1 MKKFSW
7 TLSVFYLVF
16 IYGWIGFD
24 IFLFSQMKT
33 ESDIHIPVLIV
44 VLVNI
49 LFFMALIIL
58 LIVQSINIIS
68 ATRNKNINY
77 CINSYLFYKYTATPI
92 ILTTIFI
99 SIYVMLGVMIITPIA
114 FIMPMV
120 LIILPLLL
128 GIAFIVLPILW
139 IFAIM
144 ADIPSFIAAVCILV
158 LTKSENRI
166 SFGKC
171 VLHFILQIIPVI
183 DIIDGLYI
191 SIKYW
196 KRGKIAA
203 VITAFCVIVGIAV
216 YFTGTGGTGI
226 VR

>member
-16 IYGWIGFD
+16 VYGWIGFD
-24 IFLFSQMKT
+24 IFVFSQT
-33 ESDIHIPVLIV
+33 GSESGVHIPVLI
-44 VLVNI
+44 
-49 LFFMALIIL
+49 IL
-58 LIVQSINIIS
+58 LINMLFFTALMIAVITQSISIIS

-99 SIYVMLGVMIITPIA
+99 SIYVMLGVMIITPMA
-114 FIMPMV
+114 FIMPML

-203 VITAFCVIVGIAV
+203 VITAVCVIFGIAAYILV
-216 YFTGTGGTGI
+216 PGITG
-226 VR
+226 

>member
-171 VLHFILQIIPVI
+171 ILHFILQIIPVI

-203 VITAFCVIVGIAV
+203 VITAVCVIVGIAV
-216 YFTGTGGTGI
+216 YFIGTGI

>member
-16 IYGWIGFD
+16 VYGWIGFD

>member
-16 IYGWIGFD
+16 VYGWIGFD
-24 IFLFSQMKT
+24 VFLFSQMKT
-33 ESDIHIPVLIV
+33 VSDIHIPVLIV

-49 LFFMALIIL
+49 LFCMALIIL
-58 LIVQSINIIS
+58 LIVQGINIIS
-68 ATRNKNINY
+68 ATRDKNINY

-99 SIYVMLGVMIITPIA
+99 SLYIMLGVMIITPIA
-114 FIMPMV
+114 FIMPML

-158 LTKSENRI
+158 LTKSEKKI

-171 VLHFILQIIPVI
+171 ILHFILQIIPIV

-203 VITAFCVIVGIAV
+203 VITAVCVIFGIAAYILV
-216 YFTGTGGTGI
+216 PGITG
-226 VR
+226 

>member
-16 IYGWIGFD
+16 VYGWIGFD

-68 ATRNKNINY
+68 ATRDKNINY

-99 SIYVMLGVMIITPIA
+99 SIYGMLGVMIITPIA
-114 FIMPMV
+114 FIV
-120 LIILPLLL
+120 LL
-128 GIAFIVLPILW
+128 ILW

-158 LTKSENRI
+158 LTKGENKI

-171 VLHFILQIIPVI
+171 VLHFIL
-183 DIIDGLYI
+183 
-191 SIKYW
+191 
-196 KRGKIAA
+196 
-203 VITAFCVIVGIAV
+203 
-216 YFTGTGGTGI
+216 
-226 VR
+226 

>member
-7 TLSVFYLVF
+7 ALSVFYLVF
-16 IYGWIGFD
+16 VYGWIGFD
-24 IFLFSQMKT
+24 VFLFSQT
-33 ESDIHIPVLIV
+33 GSESGVHMPVLIV

-49 LFFMALIIL
+49 LFCMALIIL
-58 LIVQSINIIS
+58 LIVQGINIIS
-68 ATRNKNINY
+68 ATRDKNINY

-114 FIMPMV
+114 FIMPML

-171 VLHFILQIIPVI
+171 VLHFILQIIPII

-196 KRGKIAA
+196 KRGKVTA
-203 VITAFCVIVGIAV
+203 VITAVCVIFGIAV
-216 YFTGTGGTGI
+216 YILVPGI
-226 VR
+226 IG

>member
-1 MKKFSW
+1 MKKISW

-16 IYGWIGFD
+16 VYGWIGFD
-24 IFLFSQMKT
+24 VFLFSQMKT
-33 ESDIHIPVLIV
+33 VSDIHIPVLIV

-49 LFFMALIIL
+49 LFCMALIIL
-58 LIVQSINIIS
+58 LIVQGINIIS
-68 ATRNKNINY
+68 ATRDKNINY

-99 SIYVMLGVMIITPIA
+99 SIYVMLGVMIITPMA
-114 FIMPMV
+114 FIMPML

-158 LTKSENRI
+158 LTKSEKKI

-171 VLHFILQIIPVI
+171 ILHFILQII
-183 DIIDGLYI
+183 
-191 SIKYW
+191 
-196 KRGKIAA
+196 
-203 VITAFCVIVGIAV
+203 
-216 YFTGTGGTGI
+216 
-226 VR
+226 